1 MVLIHSSAALVNFVL
16 QFREPG
22 SSKSSEVRVK
32 MHWSYSS
39 QH

>member
-1 MVLIHSSAALVNFVL
+1 MVLIHSTVALVNFVL

-22 SSKSSEVRVK
+22 SSKSSVVRVK

-39 QH
+39 RH